1 MQTKLYKVREGFSI
15 RLPDKPELYLAGGVI
30 ELDPQIAVQYHQL
43 EPLSDDDQAAF
54 EAANA
59 TAAAEAVERDI
70 AADELR
76 KESALRDVNFAADQL
91 KQAKAQVADVKA
103 DIASSKTA

>member
-15 RLPDKPELYLAGGVI
+15 RLPGKPELYLAGGVI
-30 ELDPQIAVQYHQL
+30 ELDPAVAALYHQL
-43 EPLSDDDQAAF
+43 EPLSDEDQSAF

-76 KESALRDVNFAADQL
+76 KESALREVTIAADQL
-91 KQAKAQVADVKA
+91 KQAKSQVADVKA
-103 DIASSKTA
+103 DIASNKNV